1 MEAYVLDWLNLLLR
15 WLHLVTGIAWIG
27 ASLYFVWLDNHL
39 LAPADPEAVR
49 KGVAGELWA
58 IHGGGFYNAQKYK
71 VAPQT
76 LPPTLHW
83 FKWEAYW
90 TWISGF
96 VLLCLLYYVGANA
109 YLIDRN
115 IADIGPATAIAVGL
129 GTLAGGWIVYDLLCK
144 SPLGRNERALGCVLA
159 LLCVAAA
166 YGLCHVFGG
175 RGAYIHFGAMLGTIM
190 VANVRFI
197 IIPGQKEL
205 VRAKQEGRDPDP
217 TPGLKALQRSK
228 HNTYFTLPVLFTMI
242 SSHYPLTFAHAGNWL
257 ILVAM
262 SVAGAAIRIFF
273 VARHKGSSP
282 LIPAAIGVI
291 ALAVVAIAIAPDART
306 APTPGADAQASFA
319 RVQAVVT
326 TRCAVCHSAAPTQ
339 PGFTAA
345 PKGVMLDTPERIVS
359 QAAQIFQ
366 QTSSKVMPIG
376 NLTGMT
382 DDEREVIAQWYTSGA
397 KR

>member
-39 LAPADPEAVR
+39 VPPADPEAVR

-58 IHGGGFYNAQKYK
+58 VHGGGFYNAQKYK
-71 VAPQT
+71 VAPRM
-76 LPPTLHW
+76 LPATLHW

-96 VLLCLLYYVGANA
+96 ALLCLLYYVGANA

-115 IADIGPATAIAVGL
+115 IADIGISAAIVFGLASLAV
-129 GTLAGGWIVYDLLCK
+129 AWIVYDLLCK
-144 SPLGRNERALGCVLA
+144 SPLGANERALGIVLA
-159 LLCVAAA
+159 LLCAAAA
-166 YGLCHVFGG
+166 YGLCHVFSG

-205 VRAKQEGRDPDP
+205 VRAKQEGREPDP
-217 TPGLKALQRSK
+217 MPGLKALQRSK
-228 HNTYFTLPVLFTMI
+228 HNTYFTLPALFTMI
-242 SSHYPLTFAHAGNWL
+242 SSHYPMTYGHSGNWL
-257 ILVAM
+257 VLIGI
-262 SVAGAAIRIFF
+262 SIAGAAIRVFF
-273 VARHKGSSP
+273 VARHKQRSP
-282 LIPAAIGVI
+282 LAPAAIGLL
-291 ALAVVAIAIAPDART
+291 ALIVVAVAIAPSMRLDPARSGDLP
-306 APTPGADAQASFA
+306 AGFAS
-319 RVQAVVT
+319 VQTIVAS
-326 TRCAVCHSAAPTQ
+326 RCAVCHAQVPTQ

-345 PKGVMLDTPERIVS
+345 PKGVMFDSAERIAA
-359 QAAQIFQ
+359 QAAQIYQ
-366 QTSSKVMPIG
+366 QTSTRVMPIG

-382 DDEREVIAQWYTSGA
+382 DAEREVIAQWYTSGA

>member
-1 MEAYVLDWLNLLLR
+1 MEAYALDWLNLLLR

-39 LAPADPEAVR
+39 LPPADPEAVR

-58 IHGGGFYNAQKYK
+58 VHGGGFYNAQKYK
-71 VAPQT
+71 VAPQV
-76 LPPTLHW
+76 LPATLHW

-90 TWISGF
+90 TWMSGF
-96 VLLCLLYYVGANA
+96 ALLCLLYYVGANV

-115 IADIGPATAIAVGL
+115 IADIEPAAAIAIGL
-129 GTLAGGWIVYDLLCK
+129 GTLAGGWIVYDLLCR
-144 SPLGRNERALGCVLA
+144 SPLGANERALGGVLA

-166 YGLCHVFGG
+166 YELCHVFGG

-205 VRAKQEGRDPDP
+205 VRAKQEGREPDP

-242 SSHYPLTFAHAGNWL
+242 SSHYPMTFGHPANWL
-257 ILVAM
+257 ILVAI

-273 VARHKGSSP
+273 VARHKGRSR
-282 LIPAAIGVI
+282 LLPAAIGGI
-291 ALAVVAIAIAPDART
+291 ALVVVAIGIAPPART
-306 APTPGADAQASFA
+306 ALAPGANAGAGFVK
-319 RVQAVVT
+319 VQAIVA

-345 PKGVMLDTPERIVS
+345 PKGVMFDTSERIAA

-366 QTSSKVMPIG
+366 QTSTRVMPIG

-382 DDEREVIAQWYTSGA
+382 DDEREVIAQWYSSGA
-397 KR
+397 QR